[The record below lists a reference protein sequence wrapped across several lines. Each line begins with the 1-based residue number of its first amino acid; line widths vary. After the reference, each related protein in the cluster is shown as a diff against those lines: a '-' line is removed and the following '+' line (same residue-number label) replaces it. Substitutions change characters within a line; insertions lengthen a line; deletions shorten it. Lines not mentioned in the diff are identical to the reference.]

1 MPSIINASS
10 SGSGGLVQTADAS
23 GVLQLQSNG
32 TLAVSIS
39 GATTTLSG
47 NMVVNNQV
55 SSSGDLNLDAVFSV
69 MIKKSGST
77 NATINQFGIGLAG
90 SNLSSGIGI
99 AFPASQSASSDANT
113 LDDYEEGSWTPAL
126 TFGGNSVGVVYSAR
140 EARYVKI
147 GRSVFACCL
156 LVITSKGSSSG
167 IVGITLPF
175 TTSPNTY
182 SSAAFSSNGV
192 SLGGGAYNLSCQ
204 AGASAVALNFYNQVS
219 GSSKTACTDAQFA
232 NNSEII
238 FGFTYE
244 VA

>member
-90 SNLSSGIGI
+90 SNLSSGIGL
-99 AFPASQSASSDANT
+99 AFPASQSASSDPNT
-113 LDDYEEGSWTPAL
+113 LDDYEEGSWTPSYAL
-126 TFGGNSVGVVYSAR
+126 GSGSATFSTVTAVYR
-140 EARYVKI
+140 KI
-147 GRSVFACCL
+147 GSVVNLSLRFNVSSASSAANL
-156 LVITSKGSSSG
+156 AISGLPFPFLNGIADSSG
-167 IVGITLPF
+167 IMREYALTGAFWGLSFGSATTVSMQRYDNSNSLPNGA
-175 TTSPNTY
+175 PG
-182 SSAAFSSNGV
+182 FSCS
-192 SLGGGAYNLSCQ
+192 
-204 AGASAVALNFYNQVS
+204 
-219 GSSKTACTDAQFA
+219 
-232 NNSEII
+232 
-238 FGFTYE
+238 FTYITS
-244 VA
+244 

>member
-90 SNLSSGIGI
+90 SSLSSGIGI
-99 AFPASQSASSDANT
+99 AFPATQSASSDPNT
-113 LDDYEEGSWTPAL
+113 LDDYEEGTWTP
-126 TFGGNSVGVVYSAR
+126 VVSAGAITGTSISYSGT
-140 EARYVKI
+140 YTKI
-147 GRSVFACCL
+147 GRVVTVNMVA
-156 LVITSKGSSSG
+156 TSASNNINVASYVGFSG
-167 IVGITLPF
+167 LPF
-175 TTSPNTY
+175 SVGSVGSGSVTSEDQDIF
-182 SSAAFSSNGV
+182 A
-192 SLGGGAYNLSCQ
+192 SLGFSNVGGTIIYLSKC
-204 AGASAVALNFYNQVS
+204 GNGTTNSLFAS
-219 GSSKTACTDAQFA
+219 CTYF
-232 NNSEII
+232 
-238 FGFTYE
+238 
-244 VA
+244 V

>member
-10 SGSGGLVQTADAS
+10 SGSGGLISTADAS

-55 SSSGDLNLDAVFSV
+55 SSAGDLNLDAVFSV

-113 LDDYEEGSWTPAL
+113 LDDYEEGTFTPSIIGD
-126 TFGGNSVGVVYSAR
+126 TGPTSITYSNR
-140 EARYVKI
+140 VARYTKI
-147 GRSVFACCL
+147 GNMVTVWIYLQVASISGGSGSTYISGLPFTNGNL
-156 LVITSKGSSSG
+156 QGGIFNHWSSSG
-167 IVGITLPF
+167 
-175 TTSPNTY
+175 
-182 SSAAFSSNGV
+182 V
-192 SLGGGAYNLSCQ
+192 STNFVTAGHIPVSDSRAYLIFPTG
-204 AGASAVALNFYNQVS
+204 GASAQLPLSQVLANTQFIMCGQYAL
-219 GSSKTACTDAQFA
+219 
-232 NNSEII
+232 
-238 FGFTYE
+238 
-244 VA
+244 

>member
-90 SNLSSGIGI
+90 SNLSSGIGL
-99 AFPASQSASSDANT
+99 AFPATQSASSDANT
-113 LDDYEEGSWTPAL
+113 LDDYEEGTWSPTVSGATNTTGTP
-126 TFGGNSVGVVYSAR
+126 TISN
-140 EARYVKI
+140 ARYTKI
-147 GRSVFACCL
+147 GNLVSIEGTFLATVTSSNQVTYWVF
-156 LVITSKGSSSG
+156 
-167 IVGITLPF
+167 TLPF
-175 TTSPNTY
+175 VTVANGSGACGSAKQENVYIVGAVSDATFSGNTQAY
-182 SSAAFSSNGV
+182 LSFS
-192 SLGGGAYNLSCQ
+192 
-204 AGASAVALNFYNQVS
+204 ASAQLPS
-219 GSSKTACTDAQFA
+219 GSSNF
-232 NNSEII
+232 S
-238 FGFTYE
+238 FSLTYI
-244 VA
+244 AA